1 MTDMQK
7 EEVLSGVEDAV
18 REFNERGREE
28 APEPSQHLT
37 EGERASVKAAL
48 LARVLRYLESDAC
61 KPLDSSPV
69 IRAIADGIVLACRN
83 GNVEGAAEAIATL
96 ASCEKGIGRPLV
108 IPVLRAIPD
117 EE

>member
-1 MTDMQK
+1 MGFRR
-7 EEVLSGVEDAV
+7 EVISGLNSIE
-18 REFNERGREE
+18 GRM
-28 APEPSQHLT
+28 
-37 EGERASVKAAL
+37 RN
-48 LARVLRYLESDAC
+48 LESDAY

-117 EE
+117 EG